1 MVQLT
6 DNHFE
11 LFGLAPGFALDRGQ
25 LDAAYRAVQA
35 QVHPDRFAAADD
47 AQRRRAMQWAA
58 QANEAYRTLRD
69 PVARAAYLCGLH
81 GVELETE
88 SNTAMPAEFLVQQL
102 EWREA
107 LDDADGDVAALTALA
122 DEVAALRRQR
132 LAELGDCL
140 DVDRDFAHAAG
151 LVRQLLFVDRF
162 AESIDEAVARA
173 DG

>member
-1 MVQLT
+1 MQLT

-11 LFGLAPGFALDRGQ
+11 LFGLKPAFALDRAQ

-58 QANEAYRTLRD
+58 QANEAYRTLRE

-81 GVELETE
+81 GVALEAE

-107 LDDADGDVAALTALA
+107 LDDADGNAAALSALA
-122 DEVAALRRQR
+122 DEVATLRRQR
-132 LAELGDCL
+132 IADLGDCL
-140 DVDRDFAHAAG
+140 DVERDFARAAG

-162 AESIDEAVARA
+162 SESVDDAIARA
-173 DG
+173 DA